1 MEKKRGSWKIQSCK
15 NNIGGIIMELR
26 IYNQQ
31 DRLEVSGI
39 LIKNGYTV
47 SQIKKKRTETGK
59 VVDYYLKISM
69 DEENADT
76 SR

>member
-1 MEKKRGSWKIQSCK
+1 MEKKRSSWKIQSCK

-59 VVDYYLKISM
+59 VVDYYLKVSM

-76 SR
+76 SI